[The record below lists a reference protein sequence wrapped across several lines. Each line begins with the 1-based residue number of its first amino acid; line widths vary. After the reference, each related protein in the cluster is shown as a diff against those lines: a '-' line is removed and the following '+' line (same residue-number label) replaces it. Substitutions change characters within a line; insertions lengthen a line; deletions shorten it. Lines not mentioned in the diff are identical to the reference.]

1 MAAREEPRPRPSADR
16 VGNSPVPTQY
26 LLVACTELYTHFLL
40 GNRSMETFKQFI
52 VTELEPDAVIVHD
65 RYQNYVSSQLGDLRG
80 R

>member
-1 MAAREEPRPRPSADR
+1 M
-16 VGNSPVPTQY
+16 
-26 LLVACTELYTHFLL
+26 L